1 MIWIDIISLVCI
13 LILSLIGVWRG
24 LLKSVFRL
32 LAWVGAIV
40 GAYFAQDL
48 IGDTISSI
56 FDISG
61 FTVKLVC
68 ICIGFLV
75 PFLLLSLLGLLMHRF
90 VSGTAVSKVNR
101 ILGGL
106 LGAFKGCLIC
116 FVFLSILHILPV
128 SGVLKDAR
136 DNAVS
141 YSAYKFTLE
150 ALGYSSDEIDLAK
163 VAEEKASE
171 LTKEITDKAVEKA
184 KDAAAQTAEGVKD
197 AAVDA
202 TKNTVKKA
210 KKKIKKKI
218 DEDEIEYDNE
228 EDIPLDE

>member
-1 MIWIDIISLVCI
+1 MIWIDVISIVCI
-13 LILSLIGVWRG
+13 VILTLIGVWRG

-32 LAWVGAIV
+32 LAWAGAVV

-48 IGDTISSI
+48 IGDMVASI

-75 PFLLLSLLGLLMHRF
+75 PFLVLSLLGLLMHRF

-101 ILGGL
+101 ALGGV
-106 LGAFKGCLIC
+106 LGAFKGCLVC

-128 SGVLKDAR
+128 SGVLKEAR
-136 DNAVS
+136 DNSGS
-141 YSAYKFTLE
+141 YKTYKFTLE
-150 ALGYSSDEIDLAK
+150 SMGYSSEEIDLAK

-171 LTKEITDKAVEKA
+171 LSKEIADKAVEKA
-184 KDAAAQTAEGVKD
+184 KDAAAQTAEQAKD

-202 TKNTVKKA
+202 TKDAVKKT

-218 DEDEIEYDNE
+218 DDDDIEYDNE
-228 EDIPLDE
+228 EDIPPEE